1 MYPGHLSVCPPGA
14 MYGETAEEPI
24 CSYVSSLPL
33 QDVFAEVDAHLMWRQ
48 RREQQLQQLEQRAGQ
63 FRAIQRRLLTKYKD
77 MTPSPL
83 TNMDQ
88 LLEETYRRLMS
99 QADALSEE
107 DRRLERSAAQLSCAL
122 RLLMLLTRLSQ
133 ALTADEAELLTAAV
147 SWRPARSQEQG
158 WHETADCAAGYLHR
172 AVQQLEGRVA
182 VSAAP
187 LAMPQETTKLK
198 RHLALLLEKVLK
210 AGARIGDSVNRTDAP
225 GGRSKCFKDRVVHIA
240 FCI

>member
-1 MYPGHLSVCPPGA
+1 MLIYVTSTSPGA
-14 MYGETAEEPI
+14 MYGETADEPV

-48 RREQQLQQLEQRAGQ
+48 RREQQLQQLEQRASQ

-88 LLEETYRRLMS
+88 LFEETYRRLMS

-107 DRRLERSAAQLSCAL
+107 DRRLERSSAQLSCAL
-122 RLLMLLTRLSQ
+122 RLLTLLTRLSQ
-133 ALTADEAELLTAAV
+133 VLTPDEADLLASAL
-147 SWRPARSQEQG
+147 SWRRVQSQEQG

-172 AVQQLEGRVA
+172 AVQQQAGRVP
-182 VSAAP
+182 VSGEP
-187 LAMPQETTKLK
+187 LRMPEDTAKLK

-210 AGARIGDSVNRTDAP
+210 AGARIGDSVNRIDLP
-225 GGRSKCFKDRVVHIA
+225 GK
-240 FCI
+240 